1 MIKGGK
7 PLDKDYFEATKSSYN
22 KKATK
27 DINGYV
33 NIYDGSTMDIFKN
46 DAKKEIIIA
55 MRGTASIKDIITDL
69 NFISNTLIYTARY
82 KDDKKVIDKYIKLY
96 SPEIY
101 SYYITGHSLGG
112 GLSAALMREYP
123 FIKEGVVYNSATQPI
138 DLIKQ
143 NPDLTYL
150 YIDKDP
156 LYKTTGRFISNKKVY
171 PYQKRLNG
179 LSSFIIP
186 DMIQAHKL
194 NQFEKLYAGNIP
206 DNIIDKDLYIEAK
219 KEADKVYKSHGLYK
233 SAYINKVYQK
243 LNGRYIDDKPKKDE
257 GIQRWL
263 DEKWISVLPYLIN
276 GEIKQCGSLNNQLIA
291 CRPLYRVTKDTP
303 ITISELIKK
312 HGKELLIKLAVE
324 KDKRPY
330 IRINWKEGKIY

>member
-1 MIKGGK
+1 MIKGGN
-7 PLDKDYFEATKSSYN
+7 PEDKDYFEATKSSYN

-27 DINGYV
+27 NINGYL

-55 MRGTASIKDIITDL
+55 MRGTASLKDIITDL

-96 SPEIY
+96 SPEVY
-101 SYYITGHSLGG
+101 NYYITGHSLGG
-112 GLSAALMREYP
+112 GLSSALMREYP
-123 FIKEGVVYNSATQPI
+123 FIKAGIVYNSATQPI
-138 DLIKQ
+138 DLINQ

-150 YIDKDP
+150 YINKDP
-156 LYKTTGRFISNKKVY
+156 LYKTTGRFISNKVVY
-171 PYQKRLNG
+171 PYQKNLNG
-179 LSSFIIP
+179 FSSKLTP
-186 DMIQAHKL
+186 DFIQAHKL

-206 DNIIDKDLYIEAK
+206 DNIIDKDLYMEAK
-219 KEADKVYKSHGLYK
+219 NKADKIYKSHGLYK
-233 SAYINKVYQK
+233 SAYINKEYQR
-243 LNGRYIDDKPKKDE
+243 LNGRYRNEKPDRNE

-276 GEIKQCGSLNNQLIA
+276 GEVRQCGSLNNQLIG
-291 CRPLYRVTKDTP
+291 CRPLYRIDPGTP
-303 ITISELIKK
+303 ITIGELIKK
-312 HGKELLIKLAVE
+312 HGKELLIKLAME

-330 IRINWKEGKIY
+330 IRINWEEGKIY